1 MERSSMSTSETLKVQ
16 LEKNSKHI
24 RAHRHGSMRECVEHA
39 LEEYFHDLGDQAA
52 RDLYH
57 LVVSE
62 VESTLLE
69 VTLQYTLQNQSKA
82 SEMLGL
88 NRGTLR
94 KKLKQYNLLQ
104 LKPV

>member
-1 MERSSMSTSETLKVQ
+1 MSASETLKAQ
-16 LEKNSKHI
+16 LEKNSEHI
-24 RAHRHGSMRECVEHA
+24 RTHKHESIRKCVEHA
-39 LEEYFHDLGDQAA
+39 LEEYFHDLDDQTAHE
-52 RDLYH
+52 LYH

-69 VTLQYTLQNQSKA
+69 VTLKYTLQNQSKA

-104 LKPV
+104 LKSV

>member
-1 MERSSMSTSETLKVQ
+1 MNTSEALKTQ
-16 LEKNSKHI
+16 LEKNSEHI
-24 RAHRHGSMRECVEHA
+24 RANKHGSIRKCVEHA
-39 LEEYFHDLGDQAA
+39 LEAYFHDLDDQTAH
-52 RDLYH
+52 DLYH

-69 VTLQYTLQNQSKA
+69 VTLKYTLQNQSKA

-94 KKLKQYNLLQ
+94 KKIKQYNLLQ
-104 LKPV
+104 LNPV